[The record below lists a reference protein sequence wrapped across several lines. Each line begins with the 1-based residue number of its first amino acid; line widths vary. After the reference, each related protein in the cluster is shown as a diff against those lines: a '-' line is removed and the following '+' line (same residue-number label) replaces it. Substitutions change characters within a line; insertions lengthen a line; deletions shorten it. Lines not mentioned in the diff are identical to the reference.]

1 MQITVGSAGTPH
13 SSNKVGEISCLRLSR
28 IQIVDAAEAVTPLV
42 EVELK
47 NVVFAQFVFQVMF
60 PKVTS
65 FDSYHATTWENDQNV

>member
-1 MQITVGSAGTPH
+1 MLETA
-13 SSNKVGEISCLRLSR
+13 R
-28 IQIVDAAEAVTPLV
+28 IQIVDAAEEVTPLV

-65 FDSYHATTWENDQNV
+65 FI